1 MTTVLIKDEYAEL
14 LSTFGDL
21 QTAIDVALQRY
32 TIEQITAK
40 VAELRHRDDA
50 YRAKYGLDY
59 STFAQRVANDQN
71 FVDKIESEIDKTWEL
86 DLTDWEFCYKGI
98 EDWTHKLQNI
108 LLT

>member
-40 VAELRHRDDA
+40 VAELRDPET
-50 YRAKYGLDY
+50 GL
-59 STFAQRVANDQN
+59 VA
-71 FVDKIESEIDKTWEL
+71 
-86 DLTDWEFCYKGI
+86 
-98 EDWTHKLQNI
+98 
-108 LLT
+108 